1 MKYASSAFVLTALLS
16 LPFTLALSEREILVK
31 LYSSS
36 NGNRWKKSAG
46 WQQAT
51 ESADEK
57 LVDQL
62 PLCSWHG
69 VTCADGKRHDEE
81 GVTSLDLSNNR
92 LLGHVHKAL
101 WSLTHLTEAKFQG
114 NTIKG
119 ACFEVFGEYNTTAL
133 IQNIFLSE
141 NRLTHL
147 VGVSSA
153 TGLLRELSL
162 SSNAFEGKFPH
173 ELTKLNKLKVL
184 HVSYNP
190 GVIGSLPSDIGNMS
204 NLQDLELS
212 YTSLGGVLPLEIGN
226 LSLLQY
232 LVMDETQL

>member
-81 GVTSLDLSNNR
+81 GVTSLDLSHNR
-92 LLGHVHKAL
+92 LLVHVHKTL
-101 WSLTHLTEAKFQG
+101 WSLLNITEANFQG
-114 NTIKG
+114 NTMKG
-119 ACFEVFGEYNTTAL
+119 SVFEGFRQYKTTTP
-133 IQNIFLSE
+133 IQNIVLS
-141 NRLTHL
+141 
-147 VGVSSA
+147 
-153 TGLLRELSL
+153 
-162 SSNAFEGKFPH
+162 
-173 ELTKLNKLKVL
+173 
-184 HVSYNP
+184 
-190 GVIGSLPSDIGNMS
+190 
-204 NLQDLELS
+204 
-212 YTSLGGVLPLEIGN
+212 
-226 LSLLQY
+226 
-232 LVMDETQL
+232 

>member
-81 GVTSLDLSNNR
+81 GVTSLDLYHNC
-92 LLGHVHKAL
+92 LPCHVHKTI
-101 WSLTHLTEAKFQG
+101 WSLTHITKEKFQG

-119 ACFEVFGEYNTTAL
+119 AGFEVFGEEKNTTS
-133 IQNIFLSE
+133 IQNVVLIK
-141 NRLTHL
+141 NRLIHM
-147 VGVSSA
+147 VGISSA
-153 TGLLRELSL
+153 PVSLRKLRL
-162 SSNAFEGKFPH
+162 RLKNFEVTPPM
-173 ELTKLNKLKVL
+173 N
-184 HVSYNP
+184 
-190 GVIGSLPSDIGNMS
+190 
-204 NLQDLELS
+204 
-212 YTSLGGVLPLEIGN
+212 
-226 LSLLQY
+226 
-232 LVMDETQL
+232 